1 MSSKISNEMKSACV
15 LAVDD
20 ELPNV
25 KLLERMLSAKGFEHI
40 LSTQDPRQVLS
51 LVRDNDVDL
60 ILLDINMPHMDGYQV
75 MEQLKSEIPDNLP
88 PILVLTAQHA
98 QDFRQR
104 ALDDGA
110 RDYVTKP
117 FDADELFSRV
127 KNLLEVHQANKY
139 MSQQNAILDERV
151 RQRTEA
157 LELAHER
164 LHDSRLQVVRRLGR
178 AAEYRDNETGL
189 HIIRMSKMAAL
200 IAKAVGM
207 TDAECDLLL
216 NAAPMHD
223 IGKIGIPD
231 QVLLKP
237 GKLEA
242 DEWAIMKT
250 HAQIGADILAG
261 DESPLLKMASEIA
274 LTHHEKWDGSGYPNG
289 LKAENIPLV
298 GRITALA
305 DVFDALTS
313 ERPYKKA
320 WSVED
325 AVALIKEEKG
335 KHFDPDLVDHFL
347 NILSSMVDIKTEYAE
362 PGSGAETHLSSV
374 S

>member
-60 ILLDINMPHMDGYQV
+60 ILLDINMPHMDGYEV
-75 MEQLKSEIPDNLP
+75 MAQLKSEIPEGVP

-104 ALDDGA
+104 ALDSGA

-151 RQRTEA
+151 RQRTEE
-157 LELAHER
+157 LELAHEQ
-164 LHDSRLQVVRRLGR
+164 LHESRLQVVRRLGR

-200 IAKAVGM
+200 IAKQAGM
-207 TDAECDLLL
+207 SDEECDLLL

-231 QVLLKP
+231 YVLLKP
-237 GKLEA
+237 GKLDP
-242 DEWAIMKT
+242 DEWKIMKT

-261 DESPLLKMASEIA
+261 DDMPLLNMASGIA

-289 LKAENIPLV
+289 LKGEEIPLV

-325 AVALIKEEKG
+325 SVALIKSESG
-335 KHFDPDLVDHFL
+335 KQFEPALVEHFL
-347 NILSSMVDIKTEYAE
+347 TILNSIVGIKDQYAE
-362 PGSGAETHLSSV
+362 PGVA
-374 S
+374 